1 MKNQST
7 ENGLK
12 RRLGLFP
19 TTNIVVANMIGAGI
33 FTTSG
38 LLMMDLLN
46 PVLMIS
52 LWIVGG
58 IIALCGAMAY
68 GELGAAIP
76 QAGGEYTFLSRLYNP
91 VLGFLSG
98 WVSFFVGFSAPIAA
112 SALGFTEYFTRAF
125 PGFLKLG
132 IFGEP
137 AETVILKKFYAI
149 LIILIFTVIHMRGL
163 EIGAKVQNSLT
174 ILKVALIVGLVFFIS
189 VVS

>member
-1 MKNQST
+1 MKEQPQ

-12 RRLGLFP
+12 RKLGLFP
-19 TTNIVVANMIGAGI
+19 TTNIVIANMIGAGI

-46 PVLMIS
+46 PILMIV

-91 VLGFLSG
+91 ILGFLSG
-98 WVSFFVGFSAPIAA
+98 WVSFFVGLLNRIWGRISPDLIQIA
-112 SALGFTEYFTRAF
+112 
-125 PGFLKLG
+125 
-132 IFGEP
+132 IFRKIM
-137 AETVILKKFYAI
+137 AE
-149 LIILIFTVIHMRGL
+149 
-163 EIGAKVQNSLT
+163 
-174 ILKVALIVGLVFFIS
+174 FFHQQ
-189 VVS
+189 V